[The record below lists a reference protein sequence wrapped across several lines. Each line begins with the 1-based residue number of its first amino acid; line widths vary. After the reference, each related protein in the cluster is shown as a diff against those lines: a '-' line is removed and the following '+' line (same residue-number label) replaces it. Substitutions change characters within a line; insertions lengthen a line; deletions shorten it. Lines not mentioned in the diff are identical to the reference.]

1 MKRPYFLE
9 QIISITLSLY
19 VHADSL
25 LNVGLDF
32 EFYVTRKCFY
42 KSFPIIKPG
51 WNETCIES
59 MWLFTTLTFS
69 GQLQKSVDVLGG
81 GLTKIYCQVVYEE
94 RNKVCTFA
102 T

>member
-1 MKRPYFLE
+1 MKRLYFLE

-59 MWLFTTLTFS
+59 MWLFTTLTFN
-69 GQLQKSVDVLGG
+69 LL
-81 GLTKIYCQVVYEE
+81 
-94 RNKVCTFA
+94 F
-102 T
+102 